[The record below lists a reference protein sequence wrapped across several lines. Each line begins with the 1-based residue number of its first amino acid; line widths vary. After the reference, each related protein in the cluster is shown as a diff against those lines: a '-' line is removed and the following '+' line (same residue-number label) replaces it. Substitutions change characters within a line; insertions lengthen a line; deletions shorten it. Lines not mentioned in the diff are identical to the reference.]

1 MSGYR
6 SPLFALGLSVSAIAA
21 PAAGFRSPLFLL
33 GLSGES
39 GVIPPVTVFRR
50 GGHNDDDEV
59 IGIIMAFMGV
69 INGRT

>member
-6 SPLFALGLSVSAIAA
+6 SPLFALGLSVSAIVA
-21 PAAGFRSPLFLL
+21 PPAGFRSPLFLL

>member
-6 SPLFALGLSVSAIAA
+6 SPLFALGLSVSAIVA
-21 PAAGFRSPLFLL
+21 PPAGFRSPLFLL

-59 IGIIMAFMGV
+59 MAIVMAFIGV
-69 INGRT
+69 QHGRT